1 MNEADFQ
8 LFETVGA
15 LVMVVDLDGNIVYWN
30 HPCSQLTGYALAEVR
45 GRPCW
50 DFLLLPGDVERE
62 RAAFTE
68 PAPAR
73 PAGSYWVT
81 KTGERRWITWS
92 QTTVTDADGRAQYV
106 VKTGVDGTEDKLG
119 EDRLFEIIDISGEA
133 IISVD
138 DAQTIVR
145 FNHAAETIFGW
156 TAAEVI
162 GKPLDMLLPERVRA
176 EHHDYVRGFAG
187 GDIAAKQ
194 LGANRPEISGLRK
207 NGEEFP
213 AQAGICKLAI
223 DGNTLSTVVLR
234 DITEQ
239 RRREQQRE
247 LLAEMSVVAARA
259 VTTDYDVILSRI
271 AALAVRGLAD
281 CCLLLGFDRGG
292 DARRLEIVHRDPTQT
307 KRCEILQR
315 PFVDLVGSVLDSGQT
330 RFVAEMSA
338 QYLESITHDP
348 EELRALQEL
357 APRSLI
363 VVPLMQQRKPLGVLS
378 FVALSPSRPYGVDEL
393 CFAEE
398 FAMRAALALEN
409 SGLFEENR
417 RVTRD
422 MREANEQMVGT
433 TIRAQE
439 SMEAAEWARA
449 ETEERERQLNEVAE
463 LRETFIGIVGHDLR
477 NPLASI
483 GVSAAVLL
491 RDGHL
496 DARGEKA
503 VARITS
509 SSLRMSR
516 MLAQLL
522 DLTRAR
528 LGGGFPIERV
538 PTDLRDVCRSV
549 VEEFASPIQLE
560 IVGDVAGSW
569 DPDRLE
575 EALSNLVGNAVEY
588 AASGST
594 VRVVARPGEAGQVVV
609 EVRNEGEPIPAHV
622 LPTLFEPFRRGKPN
636 EPSAGGNL
644 GLGLYIAKQIVL
656 AHGGTLDAR
665 SADGTTIFAMCLPRW
680 APERKLGASIVG
692 DDAARSLR

>member
-15 LVMVVDLDGNIVYWN
+15 LVMVADVDGRIVYWN
-30 HPCSQLTGYALAEVR
+30 RPCSRLTGYALDEVR
-45 GRPCW
+45 GRSFW
-50 DFLLLPGDVERE
+50 DFLLLPGDVERV
-62 RAAFTE
+62 RAVFDE
-68 PAPAR
+68 LAPAR
-73 PAGSYWVT
+73 PATNYWVT
-81 KTGERRWITWS
+81 KAGERRWVAWS
-92 QTTVTDADGRAQYV
+92 HTSVPGPDGRTQYV
-106 VKTGVDGTEDKLG
+106 VKTGIDSTEHKLG
-119 EDRLFEIIDISGEA
+119 EDRLFGVIDIAGDA

-138 DAQTIVR
+138 SAQTIVL
-145 FNHAAETIFGW
+145 FNRGAETIFGW

-162 GKPLDMLLPERVRA
+162 GKSLDVLLPQRARA
-176 EHHDYVRGFAG
+176 EHHDHVRGFAG
-187 GDIAAKQ
+187 GDIAARPM
-194 LGANRPEISGLRK
+194 GANRPEISGLRK

-213 AQAGICKLAI
+213 AQAGISKLAI

-247 LLAEMSVVAARA
+247 LLAELSVAAARA
-259 VTTDYDVILSRI
+259 VTIDYDTVVRRI
-271 AALAVRGLAD
+271 AGLAVRGPAD
-281 CCLLLGFDRGG
+281 CCLLLGFDREG
-292 DARRLEIVHRDPTQT
+292 DTRRLEIVHRDPALT
-307 KRCEILQR
+307 KRCAILQR
-315 PFVDLVGSVLDSGQT
+315 PFVDLVGAVLDSGQT
-330 RFVAEMSA
+330 RFVGEMSA
-338 QYLESITHDP
+338 QYLESIAHDP
-348 EELRALQEL
+348 DELRALQEL

-378 FVALSPSRPYGVDEL
+378 FVALSPSRPYGLDEL

-409 SGLFEENR
+409 SGLFEETR

-422 MREANEQMVGT
+422 MREANEHMVGT

-439 SMEAAEWARA
+439 SMEAAESARA

-477 NPLASI
+477 NPLAAI

-560 IVGDVAGSW
+560 IAGDVAGTW

-588 AASGST
+588 AAPGST
-594 VRVVARPGEAGQVVV
+594 VRVVAWPGAAGQVLV

-622 LPTLFEPFRRGKPN
+622 LPTIFEPFRRGKPH

-665 SADGTTIFAMCLPRW
+665 STDGTTIFAMCLPRW
-680 APERKLGASIVG
+680 APEGKLVASIV
-692 DDAARSLR
+692 DDEAPRSLR